1 MLVFT
6 KFKLAGIDKRITR
19 LLRESKYY
27 LENKNRDKYKIS
39 INDIDRSEL
48 WIKEVEK
55 FIKVVWAEKKYKNLI
70 ELKGLN
76 EQDLIHFFILMTIA
90 TMPNPIF
97 KTGHARLSHTLT
109 GSAMYQEI
117 KKQLKSCLQ
126 LLGQF
131 DYKEEQKQ
139 FNHRFASDVMIFALD
154 LKFAHEM
161 AYGTI
166 TLEEAL

>member
-1 MLVFT
+1 MLFFT

-39 INDIDRSEL
+39 INDVDR
-48 WIKEVEK
+48 K
-55 FIKVVWAEKKYKNLI
+55 FIKVVWAEKKYKKLI

-76 EQDLIHFFILMTIA
+76 EQDLIHFFLLMTIA